1 MLGRTKILARVIQ
14 AMKKFPAILLF
25 GVSLGVLASATV
37 AAQDAPKAPAAKKA
51 TSAKATDNPLLL
63 ANDAPTMYTVVKG
76 DTLWDISGKFLKEP
90 WRWPEIWN
98 MNRDQIKNPH
108 LIYPGDVV
116 KLSFDA
122 SGRPLLSI
130 ASTEGVGGTIKLAPR
145 IRTEALGQAIPSI
158 PARVIGP
165 FLSAPLVAEEGAL
178 NSAPRIIASEES
190 RVIVGTGNAVYA
202 LGIKPEQGTR
212 WQVYRPGKALT
223 DPVTREILGFEAQY
237 LGDARVT
244 RFGDGNVT
252 PTTLEITKANQ
263 EINRGDRLTPAGD
276 ATLPQYSPRSPE
288 KQVKGAVVSVVGGV
302 SETAQYSIVVV
313 NLGRRDGIEIGHVL
327 AVQRGGEVVATNTGE
342 DESRY
347 SFKTLIPASWRG
359 DKDGIPP
366 EVKLPEER
374 NGLTVVFR
382 VFDRVSYV
390 LVMSSKRPV
399 KVGDI
404 VQTP

>member
-1 MLGRTKILARVIQ
+1 
-14 AMKKFPAILLF
+14 MKKFPAILPF
-25 GVSLGVLASATV
+25 GIGLGILVGSAVVAETPTSAPL
-37 AAQDAPKAPAAKKA
+37 AAQNLSAATGTNAAAKA
-51 TSAKATDNPLLL
+51 GGNSLLL
-63 ANDAPTMYTVVKG
+63 NNDAPTMYTVVKG

-116 KLSFDA
+116 KLSFDG
-122 SGRPLLSI
+122 SGRPMLSI
-130 ASTEGVGGTIKLAPR
+130 ASRSDTQSDATIKLSPR
-145 IRTEALGQAIPSI
+145 IRTEAFSEAIPSI

-165 FLSAPLVAEEGAL
+165 FLSAPLVVDEGGL
-178 NSAPRIIASEES
+178 NTAPRIIASEES
-190 RVIVGTGNAVYA
+190 RVIVGTGNIIYA
-202 LGIKPEQGTR
+202 LGIKLGQGAQ
-212 WQVYRPGKALT
+212 WQIYRPGKVLK
-223 DPVTREILGFEAQY
+223 DPVSNEILGYEAQY

-244 RFGDGNVT
+244 LFGEGNTT
-252 PTTLEITKANQ
+252 PTTLEITKATQ
-263 EINRGDRLTPAGD
+263 EINRGDRLMSVGD

-288 KQVKGAVVSVVGGV
+288 KQLKGSVVSVVGGV
-302 SETAQYSIVVV
+302 TETAQYSVVVV

-342 DESRY
+342 DESRH
-347 SFKTLIPASWRG
+347 SFKSLIPAAWRG

-374 NGLTVVFR
+374 NGLTVAFR

-390 LVMSSKRPV
+390 LVMSAKRPV

>member
-1 MLGRTKILARVIQ
+1 
-14 AMKKFPAILLF
+14 MKKIPAILIF
-25 GVSLGVLASATV
+25 GIGLGVVASTDVFAQQGPKSSATTT
-37 AAQDAPKAPAAKKA
+37 ATQTPAAK
-51 TSAKATDNPLLL
+51 SPSNAKATDNPLLL
-63 ANDAPTMYTVVKG
+63 TNDAPTMYTVVKG

-130 ASTEGVGGTIKLAPR
+130 VGDEGAGGTIKLSPR
-145 IRTEALGQAIPSI
+145 IRSQALGQAIPSI

-165 FLSAPLVAEEGAL
+165 FLSAPLVAEESTL

-190 RVIVGTGNAVYA
+190 RVIVGAGNIVYA
-202 LGIKPEQGTR
+202 LGLKAEQGTR

-223 DPVTREILGFEAQY
+223 DPVTSEILGYEAQY
-237 LGDARVT
+237 LGDAKVT
-244 RFGDGNVT
+244 RFGEGYTT
-252 PTTLEITKANQ
+252 PSTIEITKSNQ
-263 EINRGDRLTPAGD
+263 EINRGDRLMPAGD
-276 ATLPQYSPRSPE
+276 ATLPQYSPRSPG
-288 KQVKGAVVSVVGGV
+288 KQVKGTVVSVVGGV
-302 SETAQYSIVVV
+302 TETAQYSIVVV
-313 NLGRRDGIEIGHVL
+313 NVGIREGIEIGHVL
-327 AVQRGGEVVATNTGE
+327 AAQRGGEIVATNTGE
-342 DESRY
+342 NEGRR
-347 SFKTLIPASWRG
+347 SFKSLFPASWQG

-374 NGLTVVFR
+374 NGLMVVFR
-382 VFDRVSYV
+382 VFDRVSYA
-390 LVMSSKRPV
+390 LVMSSKRPL

-404 VQTP
+404 IQTP

>member
-1 MLGRTKILARVIQ
+1 
-14 AMKKFPAILLF
+14 MKKFPAFLPFGIGLGIL
-25 GVSLGVLASATV
+25 VSSVAVAQTPASAPRATGDLPAV
-37 AAQDAPKAPAAKKA
+37 SAPKSATKA
-51 TSAKATDNPLLL
+51 VDNPLLL
-63 ANDAPTMYTVVKG
+63 NNDAPTMYTVVKG

-122 SGRPLLSI
+122 SGRPMLSI
-130 ASTEGVGGTIKLAPR
+130 AGRVDSESSATVKLSPR
-145 IRTEALGQAIPSI
+145 IRTEALGDAIPSI

-165 FLSAPLVAEEGAL
+165 FLSSPLVVDAGGL

-190 RVIVGTGNAVYA
+190 RVIVGTGNIIYA
-202 LGIKPEQGTR
+202 LGLKFDQGSR
-212 WQVYRPGKALT
+212 WQVYRPGKVLK
-223 DPVTREILGFEAQY
+223 DPVTNEILGYEAQY

-244 RFGDGNVT
+244 RFGEGNT
-252 PTTLEITKANQ
+252 MPTTLEITKANQ
-263 EINRGDRLTPAGD
+263 EINRGDRLMPAGD
-276 ATLPQYSPRSPE
+276 ATLPQYSPRAPE
-288 KQVKGAVVSVVGGV
+288 KQLKGAVVSVVGGV
-302 SETAQYSIVVV
+302 TETAQYSIVVV
-313 NLGRRDGIEIGHVL
+313 NLGRRDGIEVGHVL
-327 AVQRGGEVVATNTGE
+327 AVQRGGEIVATNTGE
-342 DESRY
+342 DESRN
-347 SFKTLIPASWRG
+347 SIFKSLIPASWRG

-374 NGLTVVFR
+374 NGLTVAFR

>member
-1 MLGRTKILARVIQ
+1 
-14 AMKKFPAILLF
+14 MKKFPAILLF

-37 AAQDAPKAPAAKKA
+37 AAQDAPKAPAAKKT

-130 ASTEGVGGTIKLAPR
+130 AGTEGVGGTIKLAPR
-145 IRTEALGQAIPSI
+145 IRSEALGLAIPSI

-165 FLSAPLVAEEGAL
+165 FLSAPLVADEGAL

-190 RVIVGTGNAVYA
+190 RVIVGTGNLVYA

-327 AVQRGGEVVATNTGE
+327 AVQRGGEIVATNTGE

-382 VFDRVSYV
+382 VFERVSYV

>member
-1 MLGRTKILARVIQ
+1 
-14 AMKKFPAILLF
+14 MKTLPAIISA
-25 GVSLGVLASATV
+25 GIGLGMLACTSVFAQAEPT
-37 AAQDAPKAPAAKKA
+37 AAAPAKKA
-51 TSAKATDNPLLL
+51 VPAKSAENPLSL

-98 MNRDQIKNPH
+98 MNRDQVKNPH

-130 ASTEGVGGTIKLAPR
+130 GGGGGEGAGGTVKLAPR
-145 IRTEALGQAIPSI
+145 IRTEALSQAIPSI

-165 FLSAPLVAEEGAL
+165 FLSAPLVIEEGGL
-178 NSAPRIIASEES
+178 NAAPRIIASEES
-190 RVIVGTGNAVYA
+190 RVIVGPGNLIYA
-202 LGIKPEQGTR
+202 LGIKADQGTR
-212 WQVYRPGKALT
+212 WQIYRPGKALT
-223 DPVTREILGFEAQY
+223 DPVTKAILGYEAQH

-244 RFGDGNVT
+244 RFGDGNAT
-252 PTTLEITKANQ
+252 PTTLEITRATL
-263 EINRGDRLTPAGD
+263 EINRGDRLMPAGD
-276 ATLPQYSPRSPE
+276 SILPHYSPRSPE
-288 KQVKGAVVSVVGGV
+288 VPLKGAVVSVVGGV
-302 SETAQYSIVVV
+302 SETAQFSVLVV

-327 AVQRGGEVVATNTGE
+327 AVQRGGEMVATNTGE

-347 SFKTLIPASWRG
+347 SIKSMFPASWRG
-359 DKDGIPP
+359 DKDGVPP
-366 EVKLPEER
+366 EVRLPEER
-374 NGLTVVFR
+374 NGLMVAFR
-382 VFDRVSYV
+382 VFERVSYM
-390 LVMSSKRPV
+390 LVMSSRRPV

>member
-1 MLGRTKILARVIQ
+1 
-14 AMKKFPAILLF
+14 MKKFPAILPF
-25 GVSLGVLASATV
+25 GIGLGIFVSSVVVAQTPASAPMARGDLPAV
-37 AAQDAPKAPAAKKA
+37 SASKSAAKA
-51 TSAKATDNPLLL
+51 ADNPLLL
-63 ANDAPTMYTVVKG
+63 NNDAPTMYTVVKG

-122 SGRPLLSI
+122 SGRPMLSI
-130 ASTEGVGGTIKLAPR
+130 AGRVDSENSATVKLSPR
-145 IRTEALGQAIPSI
+145 IRIESLGDAIPSI

-165 FLSAPLVAEEGAL
+165 FLSAPLVVEEGGL

-190 RVIVGTGNAVYA
+190 RVIVGTGNIIYA
-202 LGIKPEQGTR
+202 LGIKADQGAR
-212 WQVYRPGKALT
+212 WQVYRPGKVLK
-223 DPVTREILGFEAQY
+223 DPVSNEVLGYEAQY

-244 RFGDGNVT
+244 RFGEGNTT

-263 EINRGDRLTPAGD
+263 EINRGDRLMPAGD

-288 KQVKGAVVSVVGGV
+288 KQLKGAVVSVVGGV
-302 SETAQYSIVVV
+302 TETAQFSIVVV
-313 NLGRRDGIEIGHVL
+313 NLGRRDGIEVGHVL
-327 AVQRGGEVVATNTGE
+327 AVQRGGEIVATNTGE
-342 DESRY
+342 DESRN
-347 SFKTLIPASWRG
+347 SIFKSLIPTSWRG

-374 NGLTVVFR
+374 NGLTVAFR

>member
-1 MLGRTKILARVIQ
+1 
-14 AMKKFPAILLF
+14 MKKFPAILLF

-37 AAQDAPKAPAAKKA
+37 AAQDAPKTPAAKKTA
-51 TSAKATDNPLLL
+51 SAKTNDNPLLL

-122 SGRPLLSI
+122 SGRPLLTI
-130 ASTEGVGGTIKLAPR
+130 AGSEGLGGTVKLSPR
-145 IRTEALGQAIPSI
+145 VRTEALGQAIPSI

-165 FLSAPLVAEEGAL
+165 FLSTPLVAEEGAL

-276 ATLPQYSPRSPE
+276 ATLPQYSPRSPAT
-288 KQVKGAVVSVVGGV
+288 QVKGAVVSVVGGV

-327 AVQRGGEVVATNTGE
+327 AVQRGGEIVATNTGE

-347 SFKTLIPASWRG
+347 SLKTLIPASWRG
-359 DKDGIPP
+359 DKDGIPA

-390 LVMSSKRPV
+390 LVMSSKRPL
-399 KVGDI
+399 KVGDV